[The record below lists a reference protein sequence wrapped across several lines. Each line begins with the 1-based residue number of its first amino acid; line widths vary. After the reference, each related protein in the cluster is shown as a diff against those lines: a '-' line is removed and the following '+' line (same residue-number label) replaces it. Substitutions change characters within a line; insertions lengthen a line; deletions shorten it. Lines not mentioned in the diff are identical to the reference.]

1 MSLYSAT
8 ERVPEPGSAP
18 REMRVDYKRASLS
31 ESDVHPDPITQ
42 FGVWFE
48 EAVAHGLREPNA
60 MTLATVGPDGRPSA
74 RIVLLKGYDPRGFVF
89 FTNYESR
96 KGRELSANPHAALV
110 FFWADLERQ
119 IRIEGMVERV
129 DPAESDDYFKSR
141 PLGSRL
147 GALASRQSTVI
158 PNRDVLDRRLAEL
171 EAQVRAGDVP
181 QRPDWWGGYR
191 VTPSELEFWQ
201 GRSNRLHDRL
211 RYCRDESSPSGW
223 RIERLSP

>member
-8 ERVPEPGSAP
+8 ERVPEPNLAP
-18 REMRVDYKRASLS
+18 REMRRDYQRAALI
-31 ESDVHPDPITQ
+31 ESDVDPDPIAQ
-42 FGVWFE
+42 FGAWFG
-48 EAVAHGLREPNA
+48 EAVAEGLREPNA
-60 MTLATVGPDGRPSA
+60 MTLATVGSDGRPSA

-110 FFWADLERQ
+110 FFWAELERQ
-119 IRIEGMVERV
+119 VRIEGTVESI
-129 DPAESDDYFKSR
+129 DPGESSEYFNSR

-147 GALASRQSTVI
+147 GALASRQSAVI
-158 PNRDVLDRRLAEL
+158 PDRGVLDQRLAEL
-171 EAQVRAGDVP
+171 EARTRAGEVP

-191 VTPSELEFWQ
+191 LTPVELEFWQ

-211 RYCRDESSPSGW
+211 RYRRDESSASGW
-223 RIERLSP
+223 TIARLSP